1 MTNAQKT
8 ITELLE
14 TYGDTLYQ
22 YALLKTANTDVAA
35 DIVQDTFE
43 AAIRGLT
50 TFKGKSNIKTWLFG
64 ILRNKINDYYRLKY
78 REQPYSEN
86 DDSDIE
92 DAVFNEGGYWKNQT
106 TAPMAIDESTSLA
119 NDETF
124 LNVLALCLQKLP
136 VLWQAV
142 LEGKYLKPRET
153 QVLCQELNISTTNL
167 WQINHRAKLSMQQC
181 LQQGW
186 FNHSENEI

>member
-22 YALLKTANTDVAA
+22 YALLKTANSDVAA
-35 DIVQDTFE
+35 DFVQDTFE

-106 TAPMAIDESTSLA
+106 TAPMAMDESTSLA
-119 NDETF
+119 NDEAF
-124 LNVLALCLQKLP
+124 LNVLALCLQKI
-136 VLWQAV
+136 
-142 LEGKYLKPRET
+142 PRFVAGCTRGEIFKAT
-153 QVLCQELNISTTNL
+153 RNSGP
-167 WQINHRAKLSMQQC
+167 LSGIEYQ
-181 LQQGW
+181 
-186 FNHSENEI
+186 HD

>member
-22 YALLKTANTDVAA
+22 YALLKTANSDVAA
-35 DIVQDTFE
+35 DFVQDTFE

-92 DAVFNEGGYWKNQT
+92 DAVFNEGGY
-106 TAPMAIDESTSLA
+106 
-119 NDETF
+119 
-124 LNVLALCLQKLP
+124 
-136 VLWQAV
+136 
-142 LEGKYLKPRET
+142 
-153 QVLCQELNISTTNL
+153 
-167 WQINHRAKLSMQQC
+167 
-181 LQQGW
+181 
-186 FNHSENEI
+186 